1 VNRDEDHQLSRRTTL
16 ALIASSLAS
25 PVFAAQA
32 ASAASV
38 RLHALLEA
46 STAADIALDPLGEP
60 GRPRPPGA
68 AVFVDPLSDQF
79 AQALEAN
86 KRRELAELER
96 IDRSELRSTEA
107 VAYDVL
113 AYKTRQQVNMFDS
126 GLFAIQRQAPL
137 NPSFGLHVELPDFVA
152 GAGAPFATV
161 ADYDAGLE
169 RLVGFVGHMDMTIAR
184 LREGLAA
191 GRVQP
196 RIIVDNVVK
205 QLDAMLAL
213 PVEATP
219 FFAAITRMPA
229 SFDAVDRDRLT
240 SAYRRAIAA
249 DVLPA
254 YARWRDFLVNDYGP
268 RAPIAPGRTVMADGD
283 RLYAAE
289 LADHT
294 TTAMSARAIHD
305 LGLSE
310 VARIRAGMEAL
321 RLQLGFAGDLQAMFA
336 HVRTEPRFYCQS
348 DAELLQRFAD
358 IEARIWPG
366 IPALFHASPR
376 APFRVAPLPAL
387 GGQRGTGYYKP
398 GPADGV
404 SPGTLFFNMAM
415 RNTRPIPTLE
425 TLTLH
430 EGIPGHHFQITLARE
445 NTALPPLL
453 RYGSNTAY
461 SEGWGLYAESLGPEL
476 GVFADPW
483 QRFGHLDMEML
494 RAVRLVVDTGLHA
507 FGWSR
512 DRAITYMTDNSS
524 MAPRDIAVEIDRYIA
539 QPGQAC
545 AYKIGELTIA
555 RLRREAQA
563 ALGRRFDV
571 RDFHDQCLATGAL
584 PMAVLDA
591 KVTDWVKRGG
601 GRGDG

>member
-1 VNRDEDHQLSRRTTL
+1 M
-16 ALIASSLAS
+16 
-25 PVFAAQA
+25 
-32 ASAASV
+32 

-68 AVFVDPLSDQF
+68 AVFVDPLSDRF
-79 AQALEAN
+79 AQALEAD
-86 KRRELAELER
+86 KRRERAELER
-96 IDRSELRSTEA
+96 IDRSELGPTDA
-107 VAYDVL
+107 AAYDVL

-152 GAGAPFATV
+152 GAGAPFTTV

-169 RLVGFVGHMDMTIAR
+169 RLTGFVDHMDMTIAR

-219 FFAAITRMPA
+219 FYAAITRMPA
-229 SFDAVDRDRLT
+229 NFDAAARDRLT
-240 SAYRRAIAA
+240 IAYRRAIAV

-268 RAPIAPGRTVMADGD
+268 RAPIGPGRSAMADGD

-294 TTAMSARAIHD
+294 TTAMSARTVHD

-310 VARIRAGMEAL
+310 VARIRAGMEAV
-321 RLQLGFAGDLQAMFA
+321 RQQLGFAGDLQAMFA

-476 GVFADPW
+476 GMFTDPW

-512 DRAITYMTDNSS
+512 DRAITYMTDNTS

-563 ALGRRFDV
+563 ALGHRFDV

-591 KVTDWVKRGG
+591 KITDWVKRGG

>member
-1 VNRDEDHQLSRRTTL
+1 MNRHDDHWLSRRTTL
-16 ALIASSLAS
+16 ALLSAGAAAPL
-25 PVFAAQA
+25 FAAPA
-32 ASAASV
+32 LPTASERLHRLLDASAA
-38 RLHALLEA
+38 
-46 STAADIALDPLGEP
+46 ADVALDPLGEP
-60 GRPRPPGA
+60 GRPRPAGA
-68 AVFVDPLSDQF
+68 AVFVDPLSDDF
-79 AQALEAN
+79 ARTLEAN
-86 KRRELAELER
+86 KRRELGELAS
-96 IDRSELRSTEA
+96 IDRAGLTPNDA
-107 VAYDVL
+107 AAHDVL
-113 AYKTRQQVNMFDS
+113 AYKTRQQLAMFDS
-126 GLFAIQRQAPL
+126 GLFVIQRQAAL

-161 ADYDAGLE
+161 ADYDAGLQ
-169 RLVGFVGHMDMTIAR
+169 RLAGFVGHMDTTIVR

-191 GRVQP
+191 GRIQP
-196 RIIVDNVVK
+196 RILVDNVVK

-219 FFAAITRMPA
+219 FYTAIKRMPA
-229 SFDAVDRDRLT
+229 DIGGSDRDRLT
-240 SAYRRAIAA
+240 NAYRRSIAA

-254 YARWRDFLVNDYGP
+254 YARWRDYLVNVYGP
-268 RAPIAPGRTVMADGD
+268 LAPVGPGRSAMPDGD

-289 LADHT
+289 LAEHT

-305 LGLSE
+305 IGLAE
-310 VARIRAGMEAL
+310 VARIRAGMEAV
-321 RLQLGFAGDLQAMFA
+321 RQKLGFGGDLPAFFA
-336 HVRTEPRFYCQS
+336 HVRTDPQFYCQS
-348 DAELLQRFAD
+348 DAELLQRFAE

-366 IPALFHASPR
+366 IPALFHDRPR

-404 SPGTLFFNMAM
+404 SAGTLFFNMAM

-445 NTALPPLL
+445 NAALPALL

-461 SEGWGLYAESLGPEL
+461 GEGWGLYAESLGPEL
-476 GVFADPW
+476 GLFTDPW
-483 QRFGHLDMEML
+483 QLFGHLDMEML
-494 RAVRLVVDTGLHA
+494 RAVRLVVDTGIHA

-512 DRAITYMTDNSS
+512 DRAITFMADNTS

-539 QPGQAC
+539 WPGQAC

-563 ALGRRFDV
+563 ALGSRFDV
-571 RDFHDQCLATGAL
+571 RDFHQQCLATGAL

-591 KVTDWVKRGG
+591 KITDWAKRGG
-601 GRGDG
+601 GRGNG